1 MIGWFAQVKKRLRRS
16 MKRLGTGILAAV
28 IMATGVPV
36 TSYALT
42 TQEKINQAEKEKEAL
57 ENQQENK
64 ENELEGLKEEQTS
77 LKGQLDDYNEKM
89 TEISERLDL
98 LMDRID
104 DKQKDIDDTRAA
116 LEEAKTLEAWQVECM
131 TKRARDNYL
140 QDDMNYLELIF
151 QQGNWALLL
160 NWQDYMDKISEADQN
175 LREEYQANRI
185 FIEATEARLVLE
197 LEDLEDLKE
206 DAEQDKTKMS
216 QLISDL
222 SGTISAKQN
231 DIQSTEQKIQEYEEQ
246 LKKKEQDVAAL
257 KKKLAEEIAQ
267 SQAAAKGVWRD
278 ISEVTF
284 NEGDRFLLANIIY
297 CEAGSEPYAGQVA
310 VGAVVINRVRSSVFP
325 NTVAGVIYQSKQFSP
340 VGSGRY
346 ALSLAENRATQSCYR
361 AADEAMSG
369 ITNVG
374 NCVFFRTPIEGLTGL
389 SIGGHIF
396 Y

>member
-1 MIGWFAQVKKRLRRS
+1 